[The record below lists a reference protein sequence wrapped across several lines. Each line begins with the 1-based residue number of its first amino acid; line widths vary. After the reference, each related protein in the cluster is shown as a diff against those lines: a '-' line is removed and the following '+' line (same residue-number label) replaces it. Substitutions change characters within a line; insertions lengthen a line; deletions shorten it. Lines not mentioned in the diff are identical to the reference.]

1 MAQSS
6 FIDTHCHLFNI
17 GDIPLY
23 ESILG
28 NMPSG
33 LILMLGGLTGIIKS
47 ELKKRRLLIEF
58 FERERS
64 ENINKMEE
72 EMGLALRQIPGL
84 GANVTRIATPLIMD
98 FEEGAPNERLAM
110 QELRLREAIG
120 QSEQVA
126 GFKVLPFLGID
137 LRRLH
142 RMSATQLMNWAH
154 KPVDDGGGQQV
165 KRIEGISERGAGV
178 IPPSGSFIGI
188 KLYPPLGFCPLG
200 WCPSNK
206 RNCKK
211 KSCLNDVAGLANN
224 DERALLR
231 DNYRAFFRKCANKQI
246 PITVHCQN
254 NGSFHL
260 QTDSRQH
267 VFTDPRRWVPI
278 LESYNNLVVNFGH
291 FGGEKEIC
299 KTILWRSSKSN
310 PRSNIKKY
318 KYSRYKDNTW
328 TSTIIRMLKL
338 YPNTFADL
346 SAFDYTPAAKHAL
359 ACILCLDEGGQ
370 FDSLLPAGTQRGHKL
385 VDKLMWGTDRPMLL
399 AEGKGKFPN
408 YESQLKAFVDML
420 DIGSVRRHRYPKPMS
435 IFDNIS
441 GQPAHSFPNQ
451 DTWVEKLTSTN
462 PHKFLFGQ

>member
-1 MAQSS
+1 MAQTS

-23 ESILG
+23 KSILG

-33 LILMLGGLTGIIKS
+33 LILMVGGLTGIIKS
-47 ELKKRRLLIEF
+47 ELKKRRLLIEY

-64 ENINKMEE
+64 ENINDLEK

-84 GANVTRIATPLIMD
+84 GANVTRIVTPLIMD

-120 QSEQVA
+120 QSRQIS

-154 KPVDDGGGQQV
+154 KPVDNGGGQEV

-200 WCPSNK
+200 WCRSDARHCEKK
-206 RNCKK
+206 R
-211 KSCLNDVAGLANN
+211 CLNDVAGFANN
-224 DERALLR
+224 NERTLLR
-231 DNYRAFFRKCANKQI
+231 ANYGAFFKKCENKQI

-260 QTDSRQH
+260 ETDSRQH
-267 VFTDPRRWVPI
+267 VFTDPHRWEPI
-278 LESYNNLVVNFGH
+278 LKACSNLVVNFSH

-299 KTILWRSSKSN
+299 KTIRWLSSGIHL
-310 PRSNIKKY
+310 RGNIKKY
-318 KYSRYKDNTW
+318 RYAGYRDNTW

-338 YPNTFADL
+338 YPKTFADL
-346 SAFDYTPAAKHAL
+346 SAFDNIPASRHAL
-359 ACILCLDEGGQ
+359 ASILCLDEGGA
-370 FDSLLPAGTQRGHKL
+370 FDSLLPVGTQRVHKL
-385 VDKLMWGTDRPMLL
+385 IDKLMWGTDRPMLL

-420 DIGSVRRHRYPKPMS
+420 DIGSVWRYKYPKPIS
-435 IFDNIS
+435 IFAKIS
-441 GQPAHSFPNQ
+441 GQPPHSFPNQ
-451 DTWVEKLTSTN
+451 ATWFEKLTSTN